1 MTPMID
7 KSIPMQKNCN
17 WNGCMLT
24 TARIKPAINMTS
36 EMQRESSQFENDP
49 TVIFDSPMSVSMR
62 PREVSLAENFEEND
76 SCSNGNIEG
85 FYRARGWQLHN
96 KVASLARQ
104 LVQALAFT
112 SQHDA
117 HG

>member
-1 MTPMID
+1 MPL
-7 KSIPMQKNCN
+7 P
-17 WNGCMLT
+17 
-24 TARIKPAINMTS
+24 
-36 EMQRESSQFENDP
+36 EN
-49 TVIFDSPMSVSMR
+49 
-62 PREVSLAENFEEND
+62 LEEYD
-76 SCSNGNIEG
+76 SCGNGNIEG

-104 LVQALAFT
+104 LVQALAFA